1 MIKRGSK
8 KSSLLL
14 ATAMLAK
21 LASAQGLPWL
31 DDPSAQTADVQS
43 APPDQTQ
50 VLQTMAP
57 QVATTTNPSTVTIP
71 AGTRVLMVL
80 KSPLHTTSGTA
91 GSGLYLETLYPVVQG
106 NGVVIPARTLVQG
119 VVESDERPGHLK
131 RTSELRFRF
140 TTLIFPNNVVVPIN
154 GVLQSIP
161 GARNIRTRSSDR
173 TLEPV
178 DQAEKVI
185 TPVAASSVG
194 GAIIGSNRHFGIG
207 LLPGAGLG
215 AALGLGAVLL
225 KRGDEIYLPQGSR
238 IEMVLQAPFSLEQS
252 QVSANAHC
260 ARSAQAFNDPEQ
272 AANVDDAAK
281 RRRRQRAPFG
291 TINPFKI
298 LVPQ

>member
-1 MIKRGSK
+1 MIKLGSK

-14 ATAMLAK
+14 ATIMLAK

-31 DDPSAQTADVQS
+31 DDPPPQTALVAN

-50 VLQTMAP
+50 FLQTMAP
-57 QVATTTNPSTVTIP
+57 QVATTTDPSTVTIP

-131 RTSELRFRF
+131 RTSEFRFHF
-140 TTLIFPNNVVVPIN
+140 TTLIFPNNLVVPIN

-161 GARNIRTRSSDR
+161 GARNIRTRSNDK

-185 TPVAASSVG
+185 TPTAASAVG
-194 GAIIGSNRHFGIG
+194 GAIIGVASRLWHRFVARSRTGRG
-207 LLPGAGLG
+207 PGAWCGP
-215 AALGLGAVLL
+215 A
-225 KRGDEIYLPQGSR
+225 E
-238 IEMVLQAPFSLEQS
+238 
-252 QVSANAHC
+252 
-260 ARSAQAFNDPEQ
+260 AR
-272 AANVDDAAK
+272 
-281 RRRRQRAPFG
+281 
-291 TINPFKI
+291 
-298 LVPQ
+298 